1 VVENALIDERFVP
14 NDTDLEV
21 GGKAIAVLTGPNMG
35 GKSTFLRQVAQIV
48 ILAQTGSFVPADEAE
63 LGIVDRLFC
72 RVGASDS
79 LAEGQSTFMVEMT
92 ETANILHH
100 AGPRSLLL
108 LDEIG
113 RGTSTFDGL
122 SIAWA
127 VVESLHALPGGAP
140 RTLFATHYHEL
151 TELAV
156 ELESV
161 LNLRMAV
168 REWKDKVIF
177 LHRVER
183 GASDRSYG
191 IHVARLAGVPLA
203 VVERARE
210 ILTNLERDQFGRN
223 GQPRRGR
230 RKGGAAPPRAQR
242 SLFSLLDEP
251 QPDHSA
257 AEVLEG
263 LMEQDFD
270 QLTPMEALNLLQEW
284 QKKLRQ

>member
-1 VVENALIDERFVP
+1 
-14 NDTDLEV
+14 
-21 GGKAIAVLTGPNMG
+21 
-35 GKSTFLRQVAQIV
+35 
-48 ILAQTGSFVPADEAE
+48 
-63 LGIVDRLFC
+63 
-72 RVGASDS
+72 
-79 LAEGQSTFMVEMT
+79 MVEMT

-161 LNLRMAV
+161 FNLRMAV
-168 REWKDKVIF
+168 REWQDKVIF
-177 LHRVER
+177 LHRVEQ

-191 IHVARLAGVPLA
+191 IHVARLAGVPRA
-203 VVERARE
+203 VIERAKE
-210 ILTNLERDQFGRN
+210 ILANLERDQFGRN

-230 RKGGAAPPRAQR
+230 KRGGLAPPRAQK
-242 SLFSLLDEP
+242 SLFSLLEEP
-251 QPDHSA
+251 RPDHA
-257 AEVLEG
+257 VAEVLEK

-270 QLTPMEALNLLQEW
+270 QLAPIDALNLLQQW
-284 QKKLRQ
+284 QRKLRE